1 VILFRPEHVEPIVSG
16 RKTQTRRLGR
26 RRWNVGASHGAST
39 RLFDPSATFAR
50 LRILEVERWWLK
62 DIPHEDAQAE
72 GYANRRPS
80 DYDRDHRFDRVYV
93 TPNRFIARCFAAG
106 YPSGALYQVE
116 PVGDL
121 ESDPEHEESFA
132 VAAAR
137 VLVVLDRCVDARF
150 MRRGEVRRWL
160 RMGEGA

>member
-1 VILFRPEHVEPIVSG
+1 MGEAKRRGATPRP
-16 RKTQTRRLGR
+16 
-26 RRWNVGASHGAST
+26 
-39 RLFDPSATFAR
+39 RLFHGGAPGLRPGDVIEPRPPGDERHLVDGCPVCEAR
-50 LRILEVERWWLK
+50 RVG
-62 DIPHEDAQAE
+62 D
-72 GYANRRPS
+72 PS

-121 ESDPEHEESFA
+121 ETDPEHEESFA
-132 VAAAR
+132 VRAAR

-150 MRRGEVRRWL
+150 FRRGEVRRWL
-160 RMGEGA
+160 RMGEGF